1 MMLISRMIAGVLLV
15 MSSSQAL
22 ADGGLIT
29 KASRYSV
36 QETIERFEAA
46 IKSKAA
52 AGWVIFSRIDHAAAA
67 KDAGLQMRPRTV
79 IVFGNPK
86 AGTPQMTKSATL
98 AIDLPMKA
106 LVWQDDQD
114 KVWLTYNSSQYSA
127 AEIYPRHGLAV
138 PDEAAKMLENLPC
151 RCQQSQ
157 HAIGYRLFSTIQA
170 RSLTIRS
177 PLVIRITPASRRVRD
192 LSP

>member
-1 MMLISRMIAGVLLV
+1 VILGSGMIAGVLLV
-15 MSSSQAL
+15 MFSSPAL

-36 QETIERFEAA
+36 EETVERFETA

-67 KDAGLQMRPRTV
+67 RNAGLEMRPRTV

-138 PDEAAKMLENLPC
+138 PDDAAKMLENFLADVSD
-151 RCQQSQ
+151 R
-157 HAIGYRLFSTIQA
+157 STQ
-170 RSLTIRS
+170 
-177 PLVIRITPASRRVRD
+177 
-192 LSP
+192 

>member
-1 MMLISRMIAGVLLV
+1 MIDMMLRSRMIAGVLLV
-15 MSSSQAL
+15 ISSSQAL

-29 KASRYSV
+29 KPSRYSV
-36 QETIERFEAA
+36 QETIERFEAT

-52 AGWVIFSRIDHAAAA
+52 AGWSIFSRIDHAAAA
-67 KDAGLQMRPRTV
+67 RDAGLEMRPRTV

-114 KVWLTYNSSQYSA
+114 KVWLTYNSSQYGA

-138 PDEAAKMLENLPC
+138 PDDAAKMLENFLADVSD
-151 RCQQSQ
+151 RTTQ
-157 HAIGYRLFSTIQA
+157 
-170 RSLTIRS
+170 
-177 PLVIRITPASRRVRD
+177 
-192 LSP
+192 